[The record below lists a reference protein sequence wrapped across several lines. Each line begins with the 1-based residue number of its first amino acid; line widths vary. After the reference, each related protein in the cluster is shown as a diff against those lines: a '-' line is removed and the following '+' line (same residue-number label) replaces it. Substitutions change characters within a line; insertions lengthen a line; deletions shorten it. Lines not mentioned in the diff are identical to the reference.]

1 MSPHWSNVSMIFY
14 IILALYTYWTFYQ
27 VKILGNGDCKR
38 VPVFNRYYV
47 VLWLILTVVAVFRYI
62 DFFGMG
68 GTDAHNYIYL
78 FWHCN
83 DPSWQDWSW
92 LNHTDIGFRYI
103 AKFIRYF
110 VSDYHIY
117 FFFIYGFM
125 VFAMIL
131 FLHDYMPRKSVL
143 IPSLLMIFLYWR
155 WFNTIRSGFAIA
167 VILLALVLLRRRK
180 YFWCITV
187 ALFSLLVHKMA
198 FVYFLFFP
206 FYWFFKD
213 RKLKI
218 KQIAILLV
226 LVLVC
231 ARLFQNFF
239 VTEFVSEDL
248 GGAYVSY
255 ARKSIGVSFLE
266 NFWKIAF
273 EQLLL
278 CFFLL
283 KFNFLAKYKEGL
295 NEEERHDIQLLWLMV
310 VFDMLM
316 IPVCFILNVWRGYE
330 VFYLPRIVMWCIFLY
345 SLKTQPKYKMIPTL
359 LILFIFLSW
368 FVFRFYNMWESSNLM
383 PYVFEPFQNLL

>member
-131 FLHDYMPRKSVL
+131 FLHDYMPKKSILIPCVL
-143 IPSLLMIFLYWR
+143 IIFLYWR
-155 WFNTIRSGFAIA
+155 SFNTIRSGFAIS
-167 VILLALVLLRRRK
+167 VILLALVLLRRK
-180 YFWCITV
+180 HYYWCLVV
-187 ALFSLLVHKMA
+187 ALLSLTIHKMA

-213 RKLKI
+213 RKIKI
-218 KQIAILLV
+218 WHIALLLV
-226 LVLVC
+226 IIIFFSRV
-231 ARLFQNFF
+231 FQSYFIL
-239 VTEFVSEDL
+239 EFAYEDL

-295 NEEERHDIQLLWLMV
+295 NEEERQDIQLLWLMV

-345 SLKTQPKYKMIPTL
+345 SLKIQPKYKMIPTL

-368 FVFRFYNMWESSNLM
+368 LVFRFYNMWEGSNLM
-383 PYVFEPFQNLL
+383 PYVFEPFQSLL